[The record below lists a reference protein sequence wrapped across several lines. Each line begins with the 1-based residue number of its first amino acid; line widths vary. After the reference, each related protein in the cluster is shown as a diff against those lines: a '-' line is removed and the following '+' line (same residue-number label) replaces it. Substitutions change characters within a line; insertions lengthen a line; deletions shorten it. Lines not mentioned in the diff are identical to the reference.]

1 MLDKIIHNPALTKYR
16 TTLTSDQML
25 FLEGDDSQDLY
36 ILLSGQVD
44 IFKGEKK
51 IREITEKGDLFG
63 ELSFFLG
70 EKRTASVKAK
80 GDVEVI
86 RIPRGEIKRFLRE
99 YPGAAQEITR
109 NLAHWLAET
118 SQIAYGLKEFCDQLP
133 DAVVLT
139 DKQGKVLAWNS
150 AAEKLYGRDWHQM
163 HQTQVDEMY
172 DDPKGYK
179 EFLEEVQSKYSVK
192 EKVFQIH
199 HPEIGTR
206 FVSTSTTILYD
217 GHHNFQGVLSLGRD
231 VTTVKSLERKYKRIS
246 YWLVAL
252 FLMVGLYT
260 AIVLIGYPYFSKG
273 YRTMNSE
280 QKGLRNQLAKDY
292 YLLNSLLS
300 DHMGS
305 NDKQTTS
312 QVMKH
317 FFHIQKGASLPYTGL
332 VLLDINKNVI
342 DAYSIKINFD
352 AADMIGSS
360 YTAIDFQDSK
370 NSPHKVLTLYRA
382 DINYPMGKK
391 GVEIAFELV
400 KNDQIL
406 GWLIFQMDLDFL
418 SKTHGIDVEGL
429 KQFQFEKP

>member
-139 DKQGKVLAWNS
+139 A
-150 AAEKLYGRDWHQM
+150 GR
-163 HQTQVDEMY
+163 
-172 DDPKGYK
+172 
-179 EFLEEVQSKYSVK
+179 
-192 EKVFQIH
+192 
-199 HPEIGTR
+199 
-206 FVSTSTTILYD
+206 
-217 GHHNFQGVLSLGRD
+217 
-231 VTTVKSLERKYKRIS
+231 
-246 YWLVAL
+246 
-252 FLMVGLYT
+252 
-260 AIVLIGYPYFSKG
+260 
-273 YRTMNSE
+273 
-280 QKGLRNQLAKDY
+280 
-292 YLLNSLLS
+292 
-300 DHMGS
+300 
-305 NDKQTTS
+305 
-312 QVMKH
+312 
-317 FFHIQKGASLPYTGL
+317 
-332 VLLDINKNVI
+332 
-342 DAYSIKINFD
+342 
-352 AADMIGSS
+352 
-360 YTAIDFQDSK
+360 
-370 NSPHKVLTLYRA
+370 
-382 DINYPMGKK
+382 
-391 GVEIAFELV
+391 
-400 KNDQIL
+400 
-406 GWLIFQMDLDFL
+406 
-418 SKTHGIDVEGL
+418 
-429 KQFQFEKP
+429 